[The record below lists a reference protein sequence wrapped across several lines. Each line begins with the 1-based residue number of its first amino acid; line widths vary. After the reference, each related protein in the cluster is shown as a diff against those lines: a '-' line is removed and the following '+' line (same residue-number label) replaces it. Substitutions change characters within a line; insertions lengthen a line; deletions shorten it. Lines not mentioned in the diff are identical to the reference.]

1 MHKLRKFFY
10 DNKNKITK
18 IGAFIIFLFIIL
30 QLLNKLAQIKNKE
43 SIENVAASNTT
54 NANNIT
60 QNDNKGLISN
70 KSAVNGSEV
79 SKENLKNATDT
90 IYKFVDYC
98 NKHEIEKAYNLITE
112 ECKQQMYPILDAF
125 KNAYYG
131 DVFNGK
137 QRTCTIENWVGD
149 IYKVRMGEDI
159 LSTGKNTGYAKEDY
173 ITIKKVDNEYKLNI
187 NNYIGTTKIE
197 KTTTKDNITME
208 VLNKNTYKD
217 FEEYTIKVTN
227 KTNGIIKLD
236 TTTST
241 KTTYIE
247 DSNGRQYSYYSNEL
261 TDETLTFQR
270 GQTAEVTIKFY
281 SPYISTKSIKA
292 IVFSNIIFND
302 NQLSDTIEFR
312 ANV

>member
-10 DNKNKITK
+10 DNKNKIIK

-30 QLLNKLAQIKNKE
+30 QLLNKIVQIKNKK
-43 SIENVAASNTT
+43 SIETVAASNTT
-54 NANNIT
+54 NANTTT

-98 NKHEIEKAYNLITE
+98 NKQEIEKAYNLITE
-112 ECKQQMYPILDAF
+112 ECKQQMYPTLDAF

-159 LSTGKNTGYAKEDY
+159 LSTGKDTGYAKEDY

-247 DSNGRQYSYYSNEL
+247 DSNGRQYSYYNNEL

>member
-10 DNKNKITK
+10 DNKNKIIK

-30 QLLNKLAQIKNKE
+30 QLLNKLVQIKNKK

-54 NANNIT
+54 NANTTT

-98 NKHEIEKAYNLITE
+98 NKQEIEKAYNLITE
-112 ECKQQMYPILDAF
+112 ECKQQMYPTLDAF

-159 LSTGKNTGYAKEDY
+159 LSTGKDTGYAKEDY
-173 ITIKKVDNEYKLNI
+173 ITIKKADNEYKLNI

-247 DSNGRQYSYYSNEL
+247 DSNGRQYSYYNNEL

>member
-1 MHKLRKFFY
+1 MYKLIRFFNQ
-10 DNKNKITK
+10 NKNQIIK
-18 IGAFIIFLFIIL
+18 IGVFIIFLFIIL
-30 QLLNKLAQIKNKE
+30 QLLNKLAQINNKE
-43 SIENVAASNTT
+43 SIENVTVSNTSST
-54 NANNIT
+54 T

-70 KSAVNGSEV
+70 KSAVNGGEV

-90 IYKFVDYC
+90 IYEFVDYC
-98 NKHEIEKAYNLITE
+98 NKQEIEKAYNLITE
-112 ECKQQMYPILDAF
+112 ECKKQMYPTLDSF

-137 QRTCTIENWVGD
+137 QRTCTIENWVND

-159 LSTGKNTGYAKEDY
+159 LSTGKDTGYAKEDY

-197 KTTTKDNITME
+197 KTTTNDNITME
-208 VLNKNTYKD
+208 VLSKNTYKD
-217 FEEYTIKVTN
+217 YEEYTIKVTN

-247 DSNGRQYSYYSNEL
+247 DSNGRKYSYYSNEL

-270 GQTAEVTIKFY
+270 GQTADVTIKFY

-302 NQLSDTIEFR
+302 NQLSSKIEFR

>member
-10 DNKNKITK
+10 DNKNKIIK

-30 QLLNKLAQIKNKE
+30 QLLNKLVQIKNKK

-54 NANNIT
+54 NANTTT

-98 NKHEIEKAYNLITE
+98 NKQEIEKAYNLITE
-112 ECKQQMYPILDAF
+112 ECKQQMYPTLDAF

-159 LSTGKNTGYAKEDY
+159 LSTGKDTGYAKEDY

-247 DSNGRQYSYYSNEL
+247 DSNGRQY
-261 TDETLTFQR
+261 
-270 GQTAEVTIKFY
+270 
-281 SPYISTKSIKA
+281 
-292 IVFSNIIFND
+292 
-302 NQLSDTIEFR
+302 
-312 ANV
+312 

>member
-1 MHKLRKFFY
+1 MYKLIRFFNQ
-10 DNKNKITK
+10 NKNQIIK
-18 IGAFIIFLFIIL
+18 IGVFIIFLFIIL

-43 SIENVAASNTT
+43 SIENVAVSNTSST
-54 NANNIT
+54 T

-90 IYKFVDYC
+90 IYEFVDYC
-98 NKHEIEKAYNLITE
+98 NKQEIEKAYNLITE
-112 ECKQQMYPILDAF
+112 DCKKQMYPTLNSF
-125 KNAYYG
+125 KGAYYN

-159 LSTGKNTGYAKEDY
+159 LSTGKDTGYAKEDY

-197 KTTTKDNITME
+197 KTTTNDNITME
-208 VLNKNTYKD
+208 VLSKNTYKD
-217 FEEYTIKVTN
+217 YEEYTIKVTN
-227 KTNGIIKLD
+227 KTNGMIKLD

-247 DSNGRQYSYYSNEL
+247 DSNGRKYSYYSNEL

-302 NQLSDTIEFR
+302 NQLSSKIEFR

>member
-1 MHKLRKFFY
+1 MYKLIRFFNQ
-10 DNKNKITK
+10 NKNQIIK
-18 IGAFIIFLFIIL
+18 IGVFIIFLFIIL

-43 SIENVAASNTT
+43 SIENLTVSNTSST
-54 NANNIT
+54 T
-60 QNDNKGLISN
+60 QSDNKGLISN
-70 KSAVNGSEV
+70 KSAVNGGEV

-90 IYKFVDYC
+90 IYEFVDYC
-98 NKHEIEKAYNLITE
+98 NKQEIEKAYNLITE
-112 ECKQQMYPILDAF
+112 ECKKQMYPTLDSF

-137 QRTCTIENWVGD
+137 QRTCTIENWVND

-159 LSTGKNTGYAKEDY
+159 LSTGKDTGYAKEDY

-197 KTTTKDNITME
+197 KTTTNDNITME
-208 VLNKNTYKD
+208 VLSKNTYKD
-217 FEEYTIKVTN
+217 YEEYTIKVTN

-247 DSNGRQYSYYSNEL
+247 DSNGRKYSYYSNEL

-270 GQTAEVTIKFY
+270 GQTADVTIKFY

-302 NQLSDTIEFR
+302 NQLSSKIEFR

>member
-1 MHKLRKFFY
+1 
-10 DNKNKITK
+10 
-18 IGAFIIFLFIIL
+18 
-30 QLLNKLAQIKNKE
+30 
-43 SIENVAASNTT
+43 
-54 NANNIT
+54 
-60 QNDNKGLISN
+60 
-70 KSAVNGSEV
+70 
-79 SKENLKNATDT
+79 
-90 IYKFVDYC
+90 
-98 NKHEIEKAYNLITE
+98 
-112 ECKQQMYPILDAF
+112 MYPTLDSF

-137 QRTCTIENWVGD
+137 QRTCTIENWVND

-159 LSTGKNTGYAKEDY
+159 LSTGKDTGYAKEDY

-197 KTTTKDNITME
+197 KTTTNDNITME
-208 VLNKNTYKD
+208 VLSKNTYKD
-217 FEEYTIKVTN
+217 YEEYTIKVTN

-247 DSNGRQYSYYSNEL
+247 DSNGRKYSYYSNEL

-270 GQTAEVTIKFY
+270 GQTADVTIKFY

-302 NQLSDTIEFR
+302 NQLSSKIEFR

>member
-10 DNKNKITK
+10 DNKNKIIK

-30 QLLNKLAQIKNKE
+30 QLLNKLVQIKNKK

-54 NANNIT
+54 NANTTT

-98 NKHEIEKAYNLITE
+98 NKQEIEKAYNLITE
-112 ECKQQMYPILDAF
+112 ECKQQMYPTLDAF

-159 LSTGKNTGYAKEDY
+159 LSTGKDTDYAKEDY

-247 DSNGRQYSYYSNEL
+247 DSNGRQYSYYNNEL

>member
-1 MHKLRKFFY
+1 MYKLIRFFNQ
-10 DNKNKITK
+10 NKNQIIK
-18 IGAFIIFLFIIL
+18 IGVFIIFLFIIL

-43 SIENVAASNTT
+43 SIENVAVSNTSST
-54 NANNIT
+54 T

-90 IYKFVDYC
+90 IYEFVDYC
-98 NKHEIEKAYNLITE
+98 NKQEIEKAYNLITE
-112 ECKQQMYPILDAF
+112 DCKKQMYPTLNSF
-125 KNAYYG
+125 KGAYYN

-159 LSTGKNTGYAKEDY
+159 LSTGKDTGYAKEDY

-197 KTTTKDNITME
+197 KTTTNDNITME
-208 VLNKNTYKD
+208 VLSKNTYKD
-217 FEEYTIKVTN
+217 YEEYTIKVTN
-227 KTNGIIKLD
+227 KTNGMIKLY

-247 DSNGRQYSYYSNEL
+247 DSNGRKYSYYSNEL

-302 NQLSDTIEFR
+302 NQLSSKIEFR

>member
-1 MHKLRKFFY
+1 MYKLIRFFNQ
-10 DNKNKITK
+10 NKNQIIK
-18 IGAFIIFLFIIL
+18 IGVFIIFLFIIL

-43 SIENVAASNTT
+43 SIENVTVSNTSST
-54 NANNIT
+54 T
-60 QNDNKGLISN
+60 QSDNKGLISN
-70 KSAVNGSEV
+70 KSAVNGGEV

-90 IYKFVDYC
+90 IYEFVDYC
-98 NKHEIEKAYNLITE
+98 NKQEIEKAYNLITE
-112 ECKQQMYPILDAF
+112 ECKQQMYPTLYSF

-137 QRTCTIENWVGD
+137 QRTCTIENWVND

-159 LSTGKNTGYAKEDY
+159 LSTGKDTGYAKEDY

-197 KTTTKDNITME
+197 KTTTNDNIIME
-208 VLNKNTYKD
+208 VLSKNTYKD
-217 FEEYTIKVTN
+217 YEEYTIKVTN

-247 DSNGRQYSYYSNEL
+247 DSNGRKYSYYSNEL

-270 GQTAEVTIKFY
+270 GQTADVTIKFY

-302 NQLSDTIEFR
+302 NQLSSKIEFR

>member
-1 MHKLRKFFY
+1 MYKLIRFFNQ
-10 DNKNKITK
+10 NKNQIIK
-18 IGAFIIFLFIIL
+18 IGVFIIFLFIIL

-43 SIENVAASNTT
+43 SIENVTVSNTSST
-54 NANNIT
+54 T
-60 QNDNKGLISN
+60 QSDNRGLISN
-70 KSAVNGSEV
+70 KSAVNGGEV

-90 IYKFVDYC
+90 IYEFVDYC
-98 NKHEIEKAYNLITE
+98 NKQEIEKAYNLITE
-112 ECKQQMYPILDAF
+112 ECKQQMYPTLDSF

-137 QRTCTIENWVGD
+137 QRTCTIENWVND

-159 LSTGKNTGYAKEDY
+159 LSTGKDTGYAKEDY

-197 KTTTKDNITME
+197 KTTTNDNIIME
-208 VLNKNTYKD
+208 VLSKNTYKD
-217 FEEYTIKVTN
+217 YEEYTIKVTN

-247 DSNGRQYSYYSNEL
+247 DSNGRKYSYYSNEL

-270 GQTAEVTIKFY
+270 GQTADVTIKFY

-302 NQLSDTIEFR
+302 NQLSSKIEFR

>member
-98 NKHEIEKAYNLITE
+98 NKQEIEKAYNLITE
-112 ECKQQMYPILDAF
+112 ECKQQMYPTLDSF

-137 QRTCTIENWVGD
+137 QRTCTIENWVND

-159 LSTGKNTGYAKEDY
+159 LSTGKDTGYAKEDY

-197 KTTTKDNITME
+197 KTTTNDNIIME
-208 VLNKNTYKD
+208 VLSKNTYKD
-217 FEEYTIKVTN
+217 YEEYTIKVTN

-247 DSNGRQYSYYSNEL
+247 DSNGRKYSYYSNEL

-270 GQTAEVTIKFY
+270 GQTADVTIKFY

-302 NQLSDTIEFR
+302 NQLSSKIEFR

>member
-1 MHKLRKFFY
+1 MYKLIRFFNQ
-10 DNKNKITK
+10 NKNQIIK
-18 IGAFIIFLFIIL
+18 IGVFIIFLFIIL
-30 QLLNKLAQIKNKE
+30 QLLNKLAQINNKE
-43 SIENVAASNTT
+43 SIKNVTVSNTSST
-54 NANNIT
+54 T

-70 KSAVNGSEV
+70 KSAVNGGEV

-90 IYKFVDYC
+90 IYEFVDYC
-98 NKHEIEKAYNLITE
+98 NKQEIEKAYNLITE
-112 ECKQQMYPILDAF
+112 ECKKQMYPTLDSF

-137 QRTCTIENWVGD
+137 QRTCTIENWVND

-159 LSTGKNTGYAKEDY
+159 LSTGKDTGYAKEDY

-197 KTTTKDNITME
+197 KTTTNDNITME
-208 VLNKNTYKD
+208 VLSKNTYKD
-217 FEEYTIKVTN
+217 YEEYTIKVTN

-247 DSNGRQYSYYSNEL
+247 DSNGRKYSYYSNEL

-270 GQTAEVTIKFY
+270 GQTADVTIKFY

-302 NQLSDTIEFR
+302 NQLSSKIEFR

>member
-10 DNKNKITK
+10 DNKNKIIK

-98 NKHEIEKAYNLITE
+98 NKQEIEKAYNLITE
-112 ECKQQMYPILDAF
+112 ECKQQMYPTLDAF

-131 DVFNGK
+131 DVFKGK

-159 LSTGKNTGYAKEDY
+159 LSTGKDTGYAKEDY

-227 KTNGIIKLD
+227 KTN
-236 TTTST
+236 S
-241 KTTYIE
+241 
-247 DSNGRQYSYYSNEL
+247 EL
-261 TDETLTFQR
+261 R
-270 GQTAEVTIKFY
+270 
-281 SPYISTKSIKA
+281 
-292 IVFSNIIFND
+292 
-302 NQLSDTIEFR
+302 LSFL
-312 ANV
+312 

>member
-10 DNKNKITK
+10 DNKNKIIK

-30 QLLNKLAQIKNKE
+30 QLLNKLVQIKNKK

-54 NANNIT
+54 NANTTT

-98 NKHEIEKAYNLITE
+98 NKQEIEKAYNLITE
-112 ECKQQMYPILDAF
+112 ECKQQMYPTLDAF

-159 LSTGKNTGYAKEDY
+159 LSTGKDTGYAKEDY

-247 DSNGRQYSYYSNEL
+247 DSNGRQYSYYNNEL

-281 SPYISTKSIKA
+281 SPHISTKSIKA

>member
-1 MHKLRKFFY
+1 MYKLIRFFNQ
-10 DNKNKITK
+10 NKNQIIK
-18 IGAFIIFLFIIL
+18 IGVFIIFLFIIL

-43 SIENVAASNTT
+43 SIENVAVSNTSST
-54 NANNIT
+54 T

-98 NKHEIEKAYNLITE
+98 NKNEIEKAYNLITE
-112 ECKQQMYPILDAF
+112 ECKQQMYPTLDAF

-159 LSTGKNTGYAKEDY
+159 LSTGKDTGYAKEDY

-197 KTTTKDNITME
+197 KTTTNDNITME
-208 VLNKNTYKD
+208 VLSKNTYKD
-217 FEEYTIKVTN
+217 YEEYTIKVTN
-227 KTNGIIKLD
+227 KTNGMIKLD

-247 DSNGRQYSYYSNEL
+247 DSNGRKYSYYSNEL

-302 NQLSDTIEFR
+302 NQLSSKIEFR

>member
-10 DNKNKITK
+10 DNKNKIIK

-112 ECKQQMYPILDAF
+112 ECKQQMYPTLDAF

-159 LSTGKNTGYAKEDY
+159 LSTGKDTGYAKEDY

-217 FEEYTIKVTN
+217 FE
-227 KTNGIIKLD
+227 
-236 TTTST
+236 
-241 KTTYIE
+241 
-247 DSNGRQYSYYSNEL
+247 
-261 TDETLTFQR
+261 
-270 GQTAEVTIKFY
+270 
-281 SPYISTKSIKA
+281 
-292 IVFSNIIFND
+292 
-302 NQLSDTIEFR
+302 
-312 ANV
+312 

>member
-10 DNKNKITK
+10 DNKNKIIK

-30 QLLNKLAQIKNKE
+30 QLLNKLVQIKNKK

-54 NANNIT
+54 NANTTT

-98 NKHEIEKAYNLITE
+98 NKQEIEKAYNLITE
-112 ECKQQMYPILDAF
+112 ECKQQMYPTLDAF

-159 LSTGKNTGYAKEDY
+159 LSTGKDTGYAKEDY

-247 DSNGRQYSYYSNEL
+247 DSNGRQYSYYNNEL

-270 GQTAEVTIKFY
+270 GQTAEVT
-281 SPYISTKSIKA
+281 
-292 IVFSNIIFND
+292 
-302 NQLSDTIEFR
+302 
-312 ANV
+312 

>member
-10 DNKNKITK
+10 DNKNKIIK

-98 NKHEIEKAYNLITE
+98 NKNEIEKAYNLITE
-112 ECKQQMYPILDAF
+112 ECKQQMYPTLDAF

-159 LSTGKNTGYAKEDY
+159 LSTGKDTGYAKEDY

-247 DSNGRQYSYYSNEL
+247 DSKGRQYSYYSNEL

>member
-10 DNKNKITK
+10 DNKNKIIK

-30 QLLNKLAQIKNKE
+30 QLLNKLVQIKNKK

-54 NANNIT
+54 NANTTT

-98 NKHEIEKAYNLITE
+98 NKQEIEKAYNLITE
-112 ECKQQMYPILDAF
+112 ECKQQMYPTLDAF

-159 LSTGKNTGYAKEDY
+159 LSTGKDTGYAKEDY

-217 FEEYTIKVTN
+217 VEEYTIKVTN

-247 DSNGRQYSYYSNEL
+247 DSNGRQYSYYNNEL

>member
-1 MHKLRKFFY
+1 MYKLIRFFNQ
-10 DNKNKITK
+10 NKNQIIK
-18 IGAFIIFLFIIL
+18 IGVFIIFLFIIL

-43 SIENVAASNTT
+43 SIENVTVSNTSST
-54 NANNIT
+54 T
-60 QNDNKGLISN
+60 QSDNKGLISN
-70 KSAVNGSEV
+70 KSAVNGGEV

-90 IYKFVDYC
+90 IYEFVDYC
-98 NKHEIEKAYNLITE
+98 NKQEIEKAYNLITE
-112 ECKQQMYPILDAF
+112 ECKQQMYPTLDSF

-137 QRTCTIENWVGD
+137 QRTCTIENWVND

-159 LSTGKNTGYAKEDY
+159 LSTGKDTGYAKEDY

-197 KTTTKDNITME
+197 KTTTNDNITME
-208 VLNKNTYKD
+208 VLSKNTYKD
-217 FEEYTIKVTN
+217 YEEYTIKVTN

-247 DSNGRQYSYYSNEL
+247 DSNGRKYSYYSNEL

-270 GQTAEVTIKFY
+270 GQTADVTIKFY

-302 NQLSDTIEFR
+302 NQLSSKIEFR

>member
-10 DNKNKITK
+10 DNKNKIIK

-30 QLLNKLAQIKNKE
+30 QLLNKLVQIKNKK

-54 NANNIT
+54 NANTTT

-98 NKHEIEKAYNLITE
+98 NKQEIEKAYNLITE
-112 ECKQQMYPILDAF
+112 ECKQQMYPTLDAF

-137 QRTCTIENWVGD
+137 QRTCTIEHWVGD

-159 LSTGKNTGYAKEDY
+159 LSTGKDTGYAKEDY

-247 DSNGRQYSYYSNEL
+247 DSNGRQYSYYNNEL